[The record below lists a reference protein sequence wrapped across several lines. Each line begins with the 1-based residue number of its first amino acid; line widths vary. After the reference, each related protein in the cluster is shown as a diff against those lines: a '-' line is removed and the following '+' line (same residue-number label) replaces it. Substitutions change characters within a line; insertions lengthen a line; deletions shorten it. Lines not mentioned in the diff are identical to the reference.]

1 MNLKNVLAFLANFS
15 GIVVLILIIALPF
28 LLANRIVKVAGVK
41 TSVPY
46 LISSQ
51 IQYFPNLSLSQEGQ
65 IYSLTYS
72 KSAPSQLFQSVLIL
86 TNPTGSTQN
95 YSLVTVSGQD
105 QVFLGVDPKNQ
116 VKKIALP
123 SGASIPI
130 SIFSDDPNYSQN
142 SKLDFSIGVD

>member
-1 MNLKNVLAFLANFS
+1 MNLKNILAFLANFS

-41 TSVPY
+41 TTVPY

-51 IQYFPNLSLSQEGQ
+51 IEYFPNVSLSQEGQ

-72 KSAPSQLFQSVLIL
+72 KTSPSQLFQSLLIL

-95 YSLVTVSGQD
+95 YNLVTVNGQD
-105 QVFLGVDPKNQ
+105 QLFLGVDPKNQ
-116 VKKIALP
+116 IIKIALP
-123 SGASIPI
+123 SGASTPI
-130 SIFSDDPNYSQN
+130 SLLSDDHKSSQK